1 MEPFVR
7 RTLLYGSGSALLLA
21 LVYGGFVHR
30 ADPDLGTLL
39 SSVDVQLRLAA
50 GMPATDR
57 DGRPLAAREQ
67 LLQQADGYLA
77 LAQQLAPQSPIV
89 AEFEGF
95 LAGQRGDRR
104 GAAAHYRRARTLP
117 GCTPELRD
125 TLVFNEARM
134 LAAAG
139 DAAAGLAVFD
149 ANATALQ
156 PVYQDQSRIESASL
170 LHQLGRD
177 AEAVQRLEQVLRS
190 DQPMAWFGAGRV
202 YAALGRVDEAD
213 SALERAAAT
222 VPLADYH
229 RARLKLAA
237 GDVDSSLRLLER
249 AHRAAP
255 AEVGRLLREDA
266 TAWQV
271 LATDARFARLT
282 APASATPG
290 R

>member
-7 RTLLYGSGSALLLA
+7 RALLYGGGTVLLLA
-21 LVYGGFVHR
+21 LVYGGFVYR

-39 SSVDVQLRLAA
+39 SSIDVQLRLAA
-50 GMPATDR
+50 AMPATDR

-67 LLQQADGYLA
+67 LLQQADGHLVTA
-77 LAQQLAPQSPIV
+77 RHLAPQSPIV

-95 LAGQRGDRR
+95 LCNQRGDHRA
-104 GAAAHYRRARTLP
+104 AAAHYRRARTLP

-125 TLVFNEARM
+125 TLIFNEARM

-139 DAAAGLAVFD
+139 DAAAALAVFD
-149 ANATALQ
+149 ANSSALQ
-156 PVYQDQSRIESASL
+156 PVYQDQCRIESASL
-170 LHQLGRD
+170 LHRVGRD
-177 AEAVQRLEQVLRS
+177 TEAMQRLAPVLRS
-190 DQPMAWFGAGRV
+190 DRPMAWFGAGRV
-202 YAALGRVDEAD
+202 YAELGRVDEAD
-213 SALERAAAT
+213 TALERAAAT
-222 VPLADYH
+222 VPIADYD
-229 RARLKLAA
+229 RARLKLAG
-237 GDVDSSLRLLER
+237 GDVDSALRLLER

-266 TAWQV
+266 TVWQG
-271 LATDARFARLT
+271 LATDARFVRLT